1 MSWLSALS
9 AIDEAELGAQARA
22 PRGFGSAAER
32 KAQHAELLAG
42 GGEQEIA
49 LVALGVDGA
58 VERPP
63 AASVVVAATT

>member
-9 AIDEAELGAQARA
+9 AIDEAEFARERA
-22 PRGFGSAAER
+22 DLAAWASRRAESAG
-32 KAQHAELLAG
+32 AELLAG

-49 LVALGVDGA
+49 LIAIGVGGA

-63 AASVVVAATT
+63 AVPVVAATT